1 MKTDVKKIKTQTP
14 QQPTEQQLVT
24 MDMLKMFYERAS
36 PLTDNEGKTFEAP
49 AEGALGLLALG
60 HVGLIE
66 WRKSKGKHLEQMVK
80 EGKITKQNEADKVQE

>member
-1 MKTDVKKIKTQTP
+1 MKKDVKENKKQAP
-14 QQPTEQQLVT
+14 KPPTEQQLVT
-24 MDMLKMFYERAS
+24 MDMLKMFYERPS
-36 PLTDNEGKTFEAP
+36 PLTDNEGKPFDVP
-49 AEGALGLLALG
+49 ADGALGLLALG